1 MSLAVIVDI
10 LGWLGALILIAAYV
24 VVSYGEASGRSRV
37 YQALNVVGS
46 ALLVVNTAW
55 HRAWP
60 SSAVNILWAAI
71 GIGALI
77 RATAP
82 RAERSGPPTELH
94 DTCRKK
100 TSAELRR
107 SHLCPEPRHPIS

>member
-1 MSLAVIVDI
+1 MSLAVTVDI
-10 LGWLGALILIAAYV
+10 LGWLGALILIAAYG
-24 VVSYGEASGRSRV
+24 VVSYGKASGRSRV

-46 ALLVVNTAW
+46 ALLFLNTAW

-77 RATAP
+77 RATAL
-82 RAERSGPPTELH
+82 RAENGRSPTELH
-94 DTCRKK
+94 DTCGQK
-100 TSAELRR
+100 TNG
-107 SHLCPEPRHPIS
+107 

>member
-1 MSLAVIVDI
+1 MSLSVTVDM

-24 VVSYGEASGRSRV
+24 VVSYSEASGRSPV

-55 HRAWP
+55 YRAWP

-82 RAERSGPPTELH
+82 RAESGGSPTELH
-94 DTCRKK
+94 DTSRQE
-100 TSAELRR
+100 TNG
-107 SHLCPEPRHPIS
+107 

>member
-1 MSLAVIVDI
+1 MSWAVTVDI
-10 LGWLGALILIAAYV
+10 LGWFGALILIAGYV

-37 YQALNVVGS
+37 YQALNVAGS

-60 SSAVNILWAAI
+60 SSAVNVLWAAI

-77 RATAP
+77 RAIA
-82 RAERSGPPTELH
+82 L
-94 DTCRKK
+94 
-100 TSAELRR
+100 
-107 SHLCPEPRHPIS
+107 PRHKYEGRT